1 MPTTSILSPPTSL
14 FSHSSL
20 NPTSSSS
27 RSFKTLIPSFSQSI
41 KHSKTSLSVRSTMA
55 IEKETPEKERPDTF
69 LREADDSS
77 VSTSKSSTVR
87 ARFEK
92 MIRDAQ
98 DRVCE
103 AIEVAD
109 GRGKFKE
116 DVWSRP
122 GGGGGISRVLQDGD
136 VWEKA
141 GVNVS
146 VVYGLMP
153 PEAYR
158 AAKGGGDSAAKAG
171 PIPFFAAGI
180 SSVLHPKNPFAPT
193 LHFNYRYF
201 ETDAPKDTPGA
212 PRQWW
217 FGGGTDLTP
226 AYIFEEDVKHFH
238 TQGRFMGKDFLF
250 FRCDGK
256 RGKNECTFEEWEA
269 IELFTLAEYDEFKR
283 FLGEEE
289 ENEEERK
296 EEEEEEDEKFADK
309 MNVLESMLCEMI
321 KLAKVIMLP
330 VTEMMKTNTLG
341 RGGGRALTSLLA
353 NDWKVQKN
361 ACDKFDP
368 SFYPRFKKWCDDYF
382 YIKHRDERRG
392 LGGIFFDDLNDYDQE
407 MLLSFATECASSV
420 VPAYIPIVERRKN
433 TPFTDGHKEWQQLRR
448 GRYVEFNLVY
458 DRGTTFG
465 LKTGGR
471 IESILVSLPLTA
483 RWEYDHKPE
492 EGSEEWKLLDACI
505 NPKEWI

>member
-1 MPTTSILSPPTSL
+1 MPPPIALSA
-14 FSHSSL
+14 SSSSSSFYL
-20 NPTSSSS
+20 LTPPTSSSS
-27 RSFKTLIPSFSQSI
+27 QRIPKTPPFSANNRDRDTTLPLTATKTLRFSRR
-41 KHSKTSLSVRSTMA
+41 RSMA
-55 IEKETPEKERPDTF
+55 CSAVSIEKETPEAQRPDTF
-69 LREADDSS
+69 LRESS
-77 VSTSKSSTVR
+77 SSSSVR

-98 DRVCE
+98 DSVCK
-103 AIEVAD
+103 AIEAAD
-109 GRGKFKE
+109 GGGKFKE

-122 GGGGGISRVLQDGD
+122 GGGGGISRVLQDGA

-146 VVYGLMP
+146 VVYGVMP

-158 AAKGGGDSAAKAG
+158 AAKAASADLKPG
-171 PIPFFAAGI
+171 PVPFFAAGI

-201 ETDAPKDTPGA
+201 ETDSPQDAPGA

-238 TQGRFMGKDFLF
+238 
-250 FRCDGK
+250 
-256 RGKNECTFEEWEA
+256 
-269 IELFTLAEYDEFKR
+269 
-283 FLGEEE
+283 
-289 ENEEERK
+289 
-296 EEEEEEDEKFADK
+296 
-309 MNVLESMLCEMI
+309 S
-321 KLAKVIMLP
+321 
-330 VTEMMKTNTLG
+330 
-341 RGGGRALTSLLA
+341 
-353 NDWKVQKN
+353 VQKKT
-361 ACDKFDP
+361 CDKFDP
-368 SFYPRFKKWCDDYF
+368 TFYPRFKKWCDDYF
-382 YIKHRDERRG
+382 YIKHRGERRG

-407 MLLSFATECASSV
+407 MLLSFATECANSV
-420 VPAYIPIVERRKN
+420 IPAYIPIIEKRKN
-433 TPFTDGHKEWQQLRR
+433 TPFTDRQKAWQQLRR

>member
-1 MPTTSILSPPTSL
+1 MPSTSSVTAPSYAVIPFTFTSSKSSPNFPTTKL
-14 FSHSSL
+14 FTKQNPNPLLQTKSTRSHRRVLVKATVS
-20 NPTSSSS
+20 
-27 RSFKTLIPSFSQSI
+27 
-41 KHSKTSLSVRSTMA
+41 
-55 IEKETPEKERPDTF
+55 IEKETPEAERPETF
-69 LREADDSS
+69 LRGGDGDGGVSS
-77 VSTSKSSTVR
+77 VRV
-87 ARFEK
+87 RFEK
-92 MIRDAQ
+92 MIREAQ
-98 DRVCE
+98 DSVCN
-103 AIEVAD
+103 AIEAAD
-109 GRGKFKE
+109 GGGKFRE

-146 VVYGLMP
+146 VVYGQMP
-153 PEAYR
+153 PDAYR
-158 AAKGGGDSAAKAG
+158 AAKGGASADQKPG

-201 ETDAPKDTPGA
+201 ETDAPKDAPGA

-238 TQGRFMGKDFLF
+238 S
-250 FRCDGK
+250 
-256 RGKNECTFEEWEA
+256 
-269 IELFTLAEYDEFKR
+269 I
-283 FLGEEE
+283 
-289 ENEEERK
+289 
-296 EEEEEEDEKFADK
+296 
-309 MNVLESMLCEMI
+309 
-321 KLAKVIMLP
+321 
-330 VTEMMKTNTLG
+330 
-341 RGGGRALTSLLA
+341 
-353 NDWKVQKN
+353 QKQT
-361 ACDKFDP
+361 CDKFDP
-368 SFYPRFKKWCDDYF
+368 TFYPRFKKWCDDYF

-407 MLLSFATECASSV
+407 MLLSFATECANSV
-420 VPAYIPIVERRKN
+420 IPAYIPIIEKRKDL
-433 TPFTDGHKEWQQLRR
+433 PFTERQKAWQQLRR

-471 IESILVSLPLTA
+471 IESILVSLPLTS

-492 EGSEEWKLLDACI
+492 VGSEEWKLLDACI

>member
-1 MPTTSILSPPTSL
+1 MLSTAILSAA
-14 FSHSSL
+14 FSSSAPVLPLSNSTALHSSFSVTTHL
-20 NPTSSSS
+20 NLPSLAIGSKCFRANSQRLRVQASMSSSP
-27 RSFKTLIPSFSQSI
+27 L
-41 KHSKTSLSVRSTMA
+41 
-55 IEKETPEKERPDTF
+55 IEKETAEAERPPTF
-69 LREADDSS
+69 LRESDNGAGNESA
-77 VSTSKSSTVR
+77 TVR

-92 MIRDAQ
+92 MIREVQ
-98 DRVCE
+98 DSVCSALE
-103 AIEVAD
+103 AAD
-109 GRGKFKE
+109 GGGSFKE

-122 GGGGGISRVLQDGD
+122 GGGGGISRVLQDGA
-136 VWEKA
+136 VFEKA

-158 AAKGGGDSAAKAG
+158 AAKPSTENGDVKPG

-201 ETDAPKDTPGA
+201 ETDAPKDAPGA

-226 AYIFEEDVKHFH
+226 AYIFDEDVKHFH
-238 TQGRFMGKDFLF
+238 
-250 FRCDGK
+250 
-256 RGKNECTFEEWEA
+256 
-269 IELFTLAEYDEFKR
+269 
-283 FLGEEE
+283 
-289 ENEEERK
+289 
-296 EEEEEEDEKFADK
+296 
-309 MNVLESMLCEMI
+309 S
-321 KLAKVIMLP
+321 
-330 VTEMMKTNTLG
+330 
-341 RGGGRALTSLLA
+341 
-353 NDWKVQKN
+353 VQKS

-382 YIKHRDERRG
+382 YIKHRGERRG

-407 MLLSFATECASSV
+407 MLLSFATECANSV
-420 VPAYIPIVERRKN
+420 IPAYIPIIEKRKD
-433 TPFTDGHKEWQQLRR
+433 TPFTASHKEWQQIRR

-471 IESILVSLPLTA
+471 IESILVSLPLTS
-483 RWEYDHKPE
+483 RWEYGHQPA
-492 EGSEEWKLLDACI
+492 EGTEEWRLLDACI

>member
-1 MPTTSILSPPTSL
+1 MPCATIVSAPSYAFP
-14 FSHSSL
+14 FRSSSAA
-20 NPTSSSS
+20 TSSISPTAIS
-27 RSFKTLIPSFSQSI
+27 LTKRISKPRIAAASFRKCA
-41 KHSKTSLSVRSTMA
+41 VRATVS
-55 IEKETPEKERPDTF
+55 IEKETPEAERPDTF
-69 LREADDSS
+69 LRGVDEAHSS
-77 VSTSKSSTVR
+77 SSVR

-92 MIRDAQ
+92 MIREAQ
-98 DRVCE
+98 DTVCAALE
-103 AIEVAD
+103 AAD
-109 GRGKFKE
+109 GGAQFKE

-122 GGGGGISRVLQDGD
+122 GGGGGISRVLQDGA

-146 VVYGLMP
+146 VVYGVMP
-153 PEAYR
+153 PDAYR
-158 AAKGGGDSAAKAG
+158 AAKGAPSDQKPG
-171 PIPFFAAGI
+171 PVPFFAAGI

-201 ETDAPKDTPGA
+201 ETDAPKDAPGA

-238 TQGRFMGKDFLF
+238 SH
-250 FRCDGK
+250 
-256 RGKNECTFEEWEA
+256 RG
-269 IELFTLAEYDEFKR
+269 
-283 FLGEEE
+283 
-289 ENEEERK
+289 
-296 EEEEEEDEKFADK
+296 
-309 MNVLESMLCEMI
+309 
-321 KLAKVIMLP
+321 
-330 VTEMMKTNTLG
+330 
-341 RGGGRALTSLLA
+341 
-353 NDWKVQKN
+353 
-361 ACDKFDP
+361 
-368 SFYPRFKKWCDDYF
+368 
-382 YIKHRDERRG
+382 ERRG

-407 MLLSFATECASSV
+407 MLLSFATECANSV
-420 VPAYIPIVERRKN
+420 IPAYIPIIEKRKDL
-433 TPFTDGHKEWQQLRR
+433 PFTEQQKAWQQLRR

-471 IESILVSLPLTA
+471 IESILVSLPLSA

>member
-1 MPTTSILSPPTSL
+1 MATMTTMISSLPSTSAFQLPTSTPSPTTLALI
-14 FSHSSL
+14 
-20 NPTSSSS
+20 NPTSTTISYNRRKPNKTKNLLIRASS
-27 RSFKTLIPSFSQSI
+27 R
-41 KHSKTSLSVRSTMA
+41 M
-55 IEKETPEKERPDTF
+55 IEKETAETHRPDTF
-69 LREADDSS
+69 LRESDGGSS
-77 VSTSKSSTVR
+77 NQDVGTNSVR

-92 MIRDAQ
+92 MIREAQ
-98 DRVCE
+98 DSVCA
-103 AIEVAD
+103 AIEAAD
-109 GRGKFKE
+109 GGGKFKE

-122 GGGGGISRVLQDGD
+122 GGGGGISRVLQDGA

-146 VVYGLMP
+146 VVYGVMP

-158 AAKGGGDSAAKAG
+158 AAKPANSAENGNFK
-171 PIPFFAAGI
+171 PEPVPFFAAGI

-201 ETDAPKDTPGA
+201 ETDAPKDAPGA

-226 AYIFEEDVKHFH
+226 AYIFEEDVRHFH
-238 TQGRFMGKDFLF
+238 
-250 FRCDGK
+250 
-256 RGKNECTFEEWEA
+256 
-269 IELFTLAEYDEFKR
+269 
-283 FLGEEE
+283 
-289 ENEEERK
+289 
-296 EEEEEEDEKFADK
+296 
-309 MNVLESMLCEMI
+309 S
-321 KLAKVIMLP
+321 
-330 VTEMMKTNTLG
+330 
-341 RGGGRALTSLLA
+341 
-353 NDWKVQKN
+353 VQKA

-407 MLLSFATECASSV
+407 MLLSFATECANSV
-420 VPAYIPIVERRKN
+420 VDAYIPIIERRKDL
-433 TPFTDGHKEWQQLRR
+433 PFTDQNKAWQQLRR

>member
-1 MPTTSILSPPTSL
+1 MPAAVSSPLLFTPSSAPQILKPRSL
-14 FSHSSL
+14 LPFQTL
-20 NPTSSSS
+20 NLRRPATVSSS
-27 RSFKTLIPSFSQSI
+27 RQLAFPGSI
-41 KHSKTSLSVRSTMA
+41 RAAVA
-55 IEKETPEKERPDTF
+55 IEKETPENERPETF
-69 LREADDSS
+69 LRAADGTDVAAPTS
-77 VSTSKSSTVR
+77 VR
-87 ARFEK
+87 GRFER
-92 MIRDAQ
+92 MIREAQ
-98 DRVCE
+98 DEVCA
-103 AIEVAD
+103 AIEAVD
-109 GRGKFKE
+109 GGGKFKE

-122 GGGGGISRVLQDGD
+122 GGGGGISRVLQDGG

-158 AAKGGGDSAAKAG
+158 AAKGEPGDGGGDSSVKAG
-171 PIPFFAAGI
+171 PVPFFAAGI

-201 ETDAPKDTPGA
+201 ETDAPKDAPGA

-238 TQGRFMGKDFLF
+238 
-250 FRCDGK
+250 
-256 RGKNECTFEEWEA
+256 
-269 IELFTLAEYDEFKR
+269 
-283 FLGEEE
+283 
-289 ENEEERK
+289 
-296 EEEEEEDEKFADK
+296 
-309 MNVLESMLCEMI
+309 MI
-321 KLAKVIMLP
+321 
-330 VTEMMKTNTLG
+330 
-341 RGGGRALTSLLA
+341 
-353 NDWKVQKN
+353 QKQS
-361 ACDKFDP
+361 CDKFDP

-382 YIKHRDERRG
+382 FIKHRGERRG
-392 LGGIFFDDLNDYDQE
+392 LGGIFFDDLNDCDQE
-407 MLLSFATECASSV
+407 MLLAFSTECAKSV
-420 VPAYIPIVERRKN
+420 VPAYIPIIERRKDM
-433 TPFTDGHKEWQQLRR
+433 PFTERHKAWQQLRR

-483 RWEYDHKPE
+483 RWEYDHQPE

>member
-1 MPTTSILSPPTSL
+1 MA
-14 FSHSSL
+14 SHSSTLYASPSSFKLLSSHRL
-20 NPTSSSS
+20 NPSPKYFNLRFPRPVKRPHFDLRCSVSIEKEVPETERPFTFLRDSDGGGTQSSSS
-27 RSFKTLIPSFSQSI
+27 
-41 KHSKTSLSVRSTMA
+41 
-55 IEKETPEKERPDTF
+55 
-69 LREADDSS
+69 SS
-77 VSTSKSSTVR
+77 SVR
-87 ARFEK
+87 ARFET
-92 MIRDAQ
+92 MIRTAQ
-98 DRVCE
+98 DKVCE
-103 AIEVAD
+103 AIEAVE
-109 GRGKFKE
+109 GGPKFKE

-122 GGGGGISRVLQDGD
+122 GGGGGISRVLQDGN

-146 VVYGLMP
+146 VVYGVMP

-158 AAKGGGDSAAKAG
+158 AAKGAATSEQKPG
-171 PIPFFAAGI
+171 PVPFFAAGI

-201 ETDAPKDTPGA
+201 ETDAPKDVPGA

-217 FGGGTDLTP
+217 FGGGTDFTP

-238 TQGRFMGKDFLF
+238 
-250 FRCDGK
+250 
-256 RGKNECTFEEWEA
+256 
-269 IELFTLAEYDEFKR
+269 
-283 FLGEEE
+283 
-289 ENEEERK
+289 
-296 EEEEEEDEKFADK
+296 
-309 MNVLESMLCEMI
+309 S
-321 KLAKVIMLP
+321 
-330 VTEMMKTNTLG
+330 
-341 RGGGRALTSLLA
+341 
-353 NDWKVQKN
+353 VQKQ

-420 VPAYIPIVERRKN
+420 IPAYIPIIEKRKD
-433 TPFTDGHKEWQQLRR
+433 TPFNDQHKAWQQLRR

-471 IESILVSLPLTA
+471 IESILVSLPLSA
-483 RWEYDHKPE
+483 RWEYDHKPQ
-492 EGSEEWKLLDACI
+492 EGTEEWKLLDACI
-505 NPKEWI
+505 NPKEWL